1 MAAKFNG
8 ARTES
13 SLHICHRPKFSANIA
28 HFCRIFQSSLHMKI
42 LKDSAV
48 YLLGELFAK
57 ALPFLLL
64 PYLTRK
70 LGAAGFGELSYYQTV
85 LSLLALAFG
94 LSQDGAITRYFYFY
108 GKRNLP
114 NVLRTGGLYTLALTL
129 FGLLFAWWRQSWIL
143 GFVVLTAGSQ
153 TLLGTQLAWRQ
164 CQKRALSYVAIQIS
178 SSALSAVL
186 TVLLLECTAYQPV
199 AMRFAALCSVNFAV
213 AAAAYCWANQ
223 KQPAHFT
230 RRRALHSLRY
240 ILAFGLPLLLHHAS
254 GFVKGQL
261 DRIIIYRMY
270 SAAELGVYAAALQ
283 LAGILSIIL
292 MAVNKATVPYY
303 YHAIEQKKITA
314 RRVRRWAWLGLCAA
328 PLFAAAVWC
337 MPESWFVWF
346 LGPQYIGAH
355 HYIVLFTLGY
365 ALTIPYYLLV
375 NYLFYFGKNSLIS
388 SISLLSAAIYLLILF
403 AVAQLGM
410 AWLPWAM
417 VAGNLAILPILYYF
431 VRPNAAD

>member
-1 MAAKFNG
+1 
-8 ARTES
+8 
-13 SLHICHRPKFSANIA
+13 
-28 HFCRIFQSSLHMKI
+28 MKI

-129 FGLLFAWWRQSWIL
+129 LGLLFAWWRQSWIL

-153 TLLGTQLAWRQ
+153 TLLGAQLAWRQ
-164 CQKRALSYVAIQIS
+164 CQKRALPYVAIQIS

-283 LAGILSIIL
+283 LAGILSIVL

-303 YHAIEQKKITA
+303 YYAIEQKKLTA
-314 RRVRRWAWLGLCAA
+314 RRVRRWAWLGFCAA

-346 LGPQYIGAH
+346 LGTQYIGAH

-403 AVAQLGM
+403 AVASLGM

>member
-1 MAAKFNG
+1 
-8 ARTES
+8 
-13 SLHICHRPKFSANIA
+13 
-28 HFCRIFQSSLHMKI
+28 MKI

-114 NVLRTGGLYTLALTL
+114 NVLRTGSLYTLALTL
-129 FGLLFAWWRQSWIL
+129 LGLLFAWWRQSWIL

-153 TLLGTQLAWRQ
+153 TLLGSQLAWRQ

-178 SSALSAVL
+178 SSALSAAL
-186 TVLLLECTAYQPV
+186 TVILLECTAYQPV
-199 AMRFAALCSVNFAV
+199 AMRFTALCSVNFAV
-213 AAAAYCWANQ
+213 SAAAYCWANQ

-303 YHAIEQKKITA
+303 YHAIEQKKLTA
-314 RRVRRWAWLGLCAA
+314 RRVRRWAWLGFCAA
-328 PLFAAAVWC
+328 PLFSAAAWC

>member
-1 MAAKFNG
+1 
-8 ARTES
+8 
-13 SLHICHRPKFSANIA
+13 
-28 HFCRIFQSSLHMKI
+28 MKI

-129 FGLLFAWWRQSWIL
+129 LGLLFAWWRQSWIL

-199 AMRFAALCSVNFAV
+199 AMRLAALCSVNFAV

-230 RRRALHSLRY
+230 RRRALYSLRY

-314 RRVRRWAWLGLCAA
+314 KHVRRWAWIGFCAA

-346 LGPQYIGAH
+346 LGAQYIGAH
-355 HYIVLFTLGY
+355 HYIVFFTLGY

>member
-1 MAAKFNG
+1 
-8 ARTES
+8 
-13 SLHICHRPKFSANIA
+13 
-28 HFCRIFQSSLHMKI
+28 MKI

-129 FGLLFAWWRQSWIL
+129 LGLLFAWWRQSWIL

-164 CQKRALSYVAIQIS
+164 CQKRALPYVAIQIS

-230 RRRALHSLRY
+230 RRRALYSLRY

-283 LAGILSIIL
+283 LAGILSIVL

-314 RRVRRWAWLGLCAA
+314 KHVRRWAWLSLCAA

-346 LGPQYIGAH
+346 LGTQYIGAH

>member
-1 MAAKFNG
+1 
-8 ARTES
+8 
-13 SLHICHRPKFSANIA
+13 
-28 HFCRIFQSSLHMKI
+28 MKI

-129 FGLLFAWWRQSWIL
+129 LGLLFAWWRQSWIL

-153 TLLGTQLAWRQ
+153 TLLGSQLAWRQ

-186 TVLLLECTAYQPV
+186 TVILLECTAYQPV
-199 AMRFAALCSVNFAV
+199 AMRFTALCSVNFAV
-213 AAAAYCWANQ
+213 SAAAYCWANQ

-230 RRRALHSLRY
+230 RRRALYSLRY

-314 RRVRRWAWLGLCAA
+314 KHVRRWAWIGFCAA

-346 LGPQYIGAH
+346 LGAQYIGAH
-355 HYIVLFTLGY
+355 HYIVFFTLGY

>member
-1 MAAKFNG
+1 
-8 ARTES
+8 
-13 SLHICHRPKFSANIA
+13 
-28 HFCRIFQSSLHMKI
+28 MKI

-129 FGLLFAWWRQSWIL
+129 LGLLFAWWRQSWIV

-153 TLLGTQLAWRQ
+153 TLLGAQLAWRQ
-164 CQKRALSYVAIQIS
+164 CQKRALPYVAIQIS
-178 SSALSAVL
+178 SSGLSAVL

-314 RRVRRWAWLGLCAA
+314 RRVRRWAWIGLCAA

-346 LGPQYIGAH
+346 LGAQYIGAH

>member
-1 MAAKFNG
+1 
-8 ARTES
+8 
-13 SLHICHRPKFSANIA
+13 
-28 HFCRIFQSSLHMKI
+28 MKI

-129 FGLLFAWWRQSWIL
+129 LGLLFAWWRQSWIL

-164 CQKRALSYVAIQIS
+164 CQKRALPYVAIQIS

-213 AAAAYCWANQ
+213 AAAA
-223 KQPAHFT
+223 
-230 RRRALHSLRY
+230 
-240 ILAFGLPLLLHHAS
+240 
-254 GFVKGQL
+254 
-261 DRIIIYRMY
+261 
-270 SAAELGVYAAALQ
+270 
-283 LAGILSIIL
+283 
-292 MAVNKATVPYY
+292 
-303 YHAIEQKKITA
+303 
-314 RRVRRWAWLGLCAA
+314 
-328 PLFAAAVWC
+328 
-337 MPESWFVWF
+337 
-346 LGPQYIGAH
+346 
-355 HYIVLFTLGY
+355 
-365 ALTIPYYLLV
+365 
-375 NYLFYFGKNSLIS
+375 
-388 SISLLSAAIYLLILF
+388 
-403 AVAQLGM
+403 
-410 AWLPWAM
+410 
-417 VAGNLAILPILYYF
+417 
-431 VRPNAAD
+431 

>member
-1 MAAKFNG
+1 
-8 ARTES
+8 
-13 SLHICHRPKFSANIA
+13 
-28 HFCRIFQSSLHMKI
+28 MKI

-129 FGLLFAWWRQSWIL
+129 LGLLFAWWRQSWIL

-164 CQKRALSYVAIQIS
+164 CQKRALPYVAIQIS

-213 AAAAYCWANQ
+213 AASAYCWANQ

-303 YHAIEQKKITA
+303 YHAIEQKKLTA
-314 RRVRRWAWLGLCAA
+314 RCVRRWAWLGFCAA

-403 AVAQLGM
+403 AVAPLGM

-431 VRPNAAD
+431 VCPNAAD

>member
-1 MAAKFNG
+1 
-8 ARTES
+8 
-13 SLHICHRPKFSANIA
+13 
-28 HFCRIFQSSLHMKI
+28 MKI

-129 FGLLFAWWRQSWIL
+129 LGLLFAWWRQSWIV

-153 TLLGTQLAWRQ
+153 TLLGSQLAWRQ
-164 CQKRALSYVAIQIS
+164 CQKRALPYVAIQIS

-230 RRRALHSLRY
+230 RRRALYSLRY

-303 YHAIEQKKITA
+303 YHAIEQKKLTA
-314 RRVRRWAWLGLCAA
+314 RRVRRWAWLGFCAA

>member
-1 MAAKFNG
+1 
-8 ARTES
+8 
-13 SLHICHRPKFSANIA
+13 
-28 HFCRIFQSSLHMKI
+28 MKI

-129 FGLLFAWWRQSWIL
+129 LGLLFAWWRQSWLL

-230 RRRALHSLRY
+230 RRRALYSLRY

-314 RRVRRWAWLGLCAA
+314 KHVRRWAWIGFCAA

-346 LGPQYIGAH
+346 LGAQYIGAH
-355 HYIVLFTLGY
+355 HYIVFFTLGY